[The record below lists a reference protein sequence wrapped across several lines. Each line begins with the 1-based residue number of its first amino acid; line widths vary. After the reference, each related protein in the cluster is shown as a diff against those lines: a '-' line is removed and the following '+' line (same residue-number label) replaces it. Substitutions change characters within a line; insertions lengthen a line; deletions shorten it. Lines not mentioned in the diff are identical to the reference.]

1 VTMRV
6 LPLLC
11 ALLLGVGT
19 ALLAGCGGGDRANLL
34 PAQDA
39 QALKTQLQAVQQ
51 AASSRDCDLSQ
62 AALTRA
68 RSTVRSLP
76 DAVDERIVE
85 RLLRG
90 LDTLRAKTDDECA
103 APAEVTT
110 TTVPTTTTPAEPTTT
125 TEEQPPTTTS
135 TETTP
140 PTTTEPAPTVPDPDA
155 GGGASPDPS
164 TTEPAPAPDDGGAAP
179 VDPGTLGDGR

>member
-1 VTMRV
+1 MRV

-110 TTVPTTTTPAEPTTT
+110 TTVPTTTTPAVPTTTT

-140 PTTTEPAPTVPDPDA
+140 PTTTEPAPTAPAPDA
-155 GGGASPDPS
+155 GGGVSPAPS